1 MHSPLEPINIHLET
15 ALQHISNRDD
25 PDYRNSIKESISA
38 VEAACLAIVGQN
50 KETLGKA
57 LNYLMKNSKNTISI
71 PENLNRAFH
80 NLYAYT
86 SGEHGI
92 RHSLLNE
99 SNLSFADARFMLIAC
114 SAFVNYLVS
123 KADDANIKL
132 E

>member
-1 MHSPLEPINIHLET
+1 
-15 ALQHISNRDD
+15 
-25 PDYRNSIKESISA
+25 
-38 VEAACLAIVGQN
+38 
-50 KETLGKA
+50 
-57 LNYLMKNSKNTISI
+57 MKNSKNTISI

-86 SGEHGI
+86 SEEHGI

-132 E
+132 EQKIIENLNDYRTTRMTTRKKATYTVLIACTRG